1 MKRGYPQEILREAF
15 NKSWNKTQ
23 ADLLI
28 PSVKLKDKK
37 IRLITTFNQ
46 RNPPMKNILKK
57 YDSWLDKTKK
67 DIKAMDIQTVYRKAR
82 NLKQLLVKGKINT
95 TPQRLGYSTNCN
107 KPCVTCPRMNTSNTI
122 TSRNNIS
129 YKIQGK
135 FNCQSRNT
143 VYVME
148 CTICKKQYVGET
160 TQTINLRFRLHE
172 SFIKNKRDNNIAE
185 HFNPDNH
192 TNTSY
197 TIIVVGAEED
207 KNKRLRL
214 EEAWIHLL
222 DTIQPKGLNLKL

>member
-1 MKRGYPQEILREAF
+1 MKRGYPHEILIEAF
-15 NKSWNKTQ
+15 NKSWNKVQ

-28 PSVKLKDKK
+28 PTLKMKDNK
-37 IRLITTFNQ
+37 IRLVTTFNQ

-57 YDSWLDKTKK
+57 YESWLDKTKK

-95 TPQRLGYSTNCN
+95 TLQMLGYSTNCN

-148 CTICKKQYVGET
+148 CTICQKQYVGET
-160 TQTINLRFRLHE
+160 TPNYKLKIQT
-172 SFIKNKRDNNIAE
+172 S
-185 HFNPDNH
+185 
-192 TNTSY
+192 
-197 TIIVVGAEED
+197 
-207 KNKRLRL
+207 
-214 EEAWIHLL
+214 
-222 DTIQPKGLNLKL
+222 

>member
-28 PSVKLKDKK
+28 PSVKLKDNK

-67 DIKAMDIQTVYRKAR
+67 EIKAMDIQTVYRKAQ

-107 KPCVTCPRMNTSNTI
+107 KHV
-122 TSRNNIS
+122 
-129 YKIQGK
+129 
-135 FNCQSRNT
+135 
-143 VYVME
+143 
-148 CTICKKQYVGET
+148 
-160 TQTINLRFRLHE
+160 
-172 SFIKNKRDNNIAE
+172 
-185 HFNPDNH
+185 
-192 TNTSY
+192 
-197 TIIVVGAEED
+197 
-207 KNKRLRL
+207 
-214 EEAWIHLL
+214 
-222 DTIQPKGLNLKL
+222 